1 VNRKIAI
8 VTLVGIAVISLF
20 SWKAASAKGTD
31 VSPLVKRG
39 EYLVKTSACNDCH
52 TPLKMGADGPEPDWS
67 RLLSGHPAAM
77 SLPAAPNLPPGPWMA
92 TVSATMT
99 AWSGPWGMSYTANLT
114 PDKETGLGNW
124 TERNFVDAIRS
135 GRHMGRGRPILPPM
149 PWPAYKNF
157 NDADLKA
164 MFAYLQ
170 SIPPIKN
177 RVPDPV
183 LAAPP
188 PATTHQH

>member
-8 VTLVGIAVISLF
+8 VTFVGIAVVCLF
-20 SWKAASAKGTD
+20 SWKAASAKGTEA
-31 VSPLVKRG
+31 SPLVKRG
-39 EYLVKTSACNDCH
+39 EYLIKTSACSDCH
-52 TPLKMGADGPEPDWS
+52 TPLKMGANGPEPDGA
-67 RLLSGHPAAM
+67 RLLSGHPADLT
-77 SLPAAPNLPPGPWMA
+77 LPPAPSLPPGPWMA

-114 PDKETGLGNW
+114 PDKETGIGNW
-124 TERNFVDAIRS
+124 TERNFMDAIRS

-183 LAAPP
+183 LASP
-188 PATTHQH
+188 PAGAAHQH